1 MSTVQLAV
9 VDGKTITQ
17 ATELQSG
24 KAAGPVKVRAIKGGK
39 FILADTKT
47 GHAPEN
53 ITIKRVGKNLLVS
66 LEGDDLEH
74 PSLIIEEFYGN
85 EGQLVGLGEDGAYHE
100 YIASDAQDDHE
111 AAFLADG
118 ADSPLVLGAQNLE
131 GFGGDLV
138 AAPAAGA
145 IGWAALGMFGLA
157 AAGLVGA
164 AVIGGGRDSNNGNNG
179 GDNGGGNGGD
189 NGGGQG
195 PDPANGDHLLPTI
208 EQLIDD
214 VGSIQGPIAQG
225 GFTDDNHPTI
235 IGRGTAPGNKIEILD
250 NGQKIGEAI
259 VKADGTWEYT
269 PTTALQDGSHQ
280 ITVVETE
287 AETGLVGKPSAG
299 FDFIVDTVAPA
310 LPDFEVIDQGGN
322 PITDGHPTN
331 ETNPVFRGENGE
343 PGNTVIIRDPD
354 TGEVVGSTIV
364 DPGGNWEIPVDTGGV
379 EGDHHYE
386 VIITDP
392 AGNESSAD
400 FDLIVDT
407 TAPDAPTLDLV
418 YDDVGTVQGPLRS
431 GDTTDDA
438 RPTVSGTAEAHSV
451 VYVYNGGTLLG
462 STQTNAAGKWEWEPT
477 VDLDNGAYHLTAR
490 AHDAAGNIS
499 DPSNAFD
506 FNLITGGTPSA
517 PAITG
522 VVDNVG
528 SIQGPLQPGDVT
540 DDTTPTVTGTAVP
553 GVVVTLYA
561 DGAAVGSRLVGADG
575 QWSIEPSPALSE
587 GRHELTAIAR
597 NAAGNPSPETGA
609 FPIIVDTTAPGAL
622 DASELKLIDDV
633 GPIQGEIHSGDQTD
647 DANPTFSGKGD
658 AGDTIIIRDNGT
670 IIGSTVVTGSGD
682 WSWEP
687 ETALPDGDHAL
698 SAQPVDRAGNA
709 GPITTPI
716 DFTVDTRNVD
726 ISLTQVLDDVGVYQ
740 GPIANHGVTDDT
752 TPTASGRGTPG
763 GIVRIYDSVGGTKT
777 LLGSTTVDASGHWSF
792 PTPVLAEGQHSLT
805 ATVQTPATGESAP
818 TSAWDFT
825 VDTTA
830 PDAGSIGPILDD
842 VGAIQ
847 GPIPIVDGRGVT
859 DDTTPTLTGGGLTP
873 GDTVLIRDGDQ
884 VIGTTIVDPS
894 GNWSY
899 TPTNPLN
906 EGDHEFSIVVRD
918 PAGNESAASTPVI
931 VEVDTT
937 PPADVAFEVVD
948 GNGNPIG
955 NGGATNETNPVFR
968 GDDADP
974 GDTIVIRDKDTGE
987 VVGTTI
993 VGPDGHW
1000 EIPVDTGDAEGERH
1014 YEVIAEDPAGNTSNP
1029 VERDLIIDMTAPD
1042 APTLDLVYDDVGTV
1056 QGPLRSGDTTDD
1068 ARPTV
1073 SGTAEAHSVVYVY
1086 NGGTL
1091 LGSTQTNAAGK
1102 WEWEPTVDLDNG
1114 AYHLTARAHDAAG
1127 NISDPS
1133 NAFDFNLITGG
1144 TPSTPT
1150 ITRAVDNV
1158 PGGVVGDL
1166 ANNAWTNDNTPELHG
1181 KADPN
1186 STVYI
1191 YDGSAFLGT
1200 VVASTSGDWVYT
1212 TPSRSDGKH
1221 DFTAVVKD
1229 AAGNESAASAKWTL
1243 YVDTVIATPTITSLY
1258 DNVGVDQGYVGNNG
1272 STDDNTPTLSGSAEA
1287 GSTVYFY
1294 DGSRLLGTTIA
1305 ATNGSWT
1312 YTTPALGLGA
1322 HHFKVTAIDRA
1333 GNSATSTDWSVNII
1347 NPAPTSVYEN
1357 FESISGN
1364 AYLMNAGNSVSTAN
1378 VDVRALSSGQETGIA
1393 DFKQGVLERRNNGGP
1408 VEPVNPTSGKSL
1420 AVIKNGVIQV
1430 SLRNNLQATTF
1441 SALVG
1446 DLTEREQFHIKFYD
1460 AYGNFITSSDHYAGG
1475 PSSFS
1480 VNVTMP
1486 GGKSF
1491 SYFTVS
1497 TSSDASWVWI
1507 DNLNFTGLSYKTGSL
1522 SMSSMMAAEATGS
1535 DDATLGALEE
1545 GNPVVSNHA
1554 SHPVSG
1560 EPNSENT
1567 GEHNGKVEATKEDS
1581 SPSSESEFVL
1591 TESNAATFEA
1601 HGSVD
1606 AIDTLKLTGADQVL
1620 DFSTL
1625 NGKVTSVE
1633 VIDITGT
1640 GDNTLKL
1647 SLGDVLEQGGKDLF
1661 IADGKTQMMVK
1672 GNAGDTVEL
1681 SDLMPDGTDMGDWA
1695 QQNGTVTVEGSQYNV
1710 FVHEGLNTELLV
1722 QIGVQTNLDNH

>member
-1 MSTVQLAV
+1 MTTSFKGIVPALITPMTSTEDVDENGLRLLVDRLIDAGVHGLFVLGTNGEFIALSEEEKLRIARITVEQARGRVPVFAGTGAYATRDVIALNHKMQDV
-9 VDGKTITQ
+9 GVDGVSVITPYFNGATQPELFAHYEQIARATSLPILLYTIP
-17 ATELQSG
+17 A
-24 KAAGPVKVRAIKGGK
+24 KAGVTLTIDTVRRLADIPNIRAIKDSGGD
-39 FILADTKT
+39 FDRLLQLINLRRNDFAAFTGTDSMILWT
-47 GHAPEN
+47 
-53 ITIKRVGKNLLVS
+53 
-66 LEGDDLEH
+66 
-74 PSLIIEEFYGN
+74 LIAG
-85 EGQLVGLGEDGAYHE
+85 GDGA
-100 YIASDAQDDHE
+100 
-111 AAFLADG
+111 
-118 ADSPLVLGAQNLE
+118 
-131 GFGGDLV
+131 V
-138 AAPAAGA
+138 AA
-145 IGWAALGMFGLA
+145 
-157 AAGLVGA
+157 
-164 AVIGGGRDSNNGNNG
+164 
-179 GDNGGGNGGD
+179 
-189 NGGGQG
+189 
-195 PDPANGDHLLPTI
+195 T
-208 EQLIDD
+208 
-214 VGSIQGPIAQG
+214 
-225 GFTDDNHPTI
+225 
-235 IGRGTAPGNKIEILD
+235 
-250 NGQKIGEAI
+250 
-259 VKADGTWEYT
+259 
-269 PTTALQDGSHQ
+269 
-280 ITVVETE
+280 
-287 AETGLVGKPSAG
+287 
-299 FDFIVDTVAPA
+299 
-310 LPDFEVIDQGGN
+310 
-322 PITDGHPTN
+322 
-331 ETNPVFRGENGE
+331 
-343 PGNTVIIRDPD
+343 
-354 TGEVVGSTIV
+354 
-364 DPGGNWEIPVDTGGV
+364 
-379 EGDHHYE
+379 
-386 VIITDP
+386 
-392 AGNESSAD
+392 
-400 FDLIVDT
+400 
-407 TAPDAPTLDLV
+407 
-418 YDDVGTVQGPLRS
+418 
-431 GDTTDDA
+431 
-438 RPTVSGTAEAHSV
+438 
-451 VYVYNGGTLLG
+451 
-462 STQTNAAGKWEWEPT
+462 TNAVP
-477 VDLDNGAYHLTAR
+477 H
-490 AHDAAGNIS
+490 
-499 DPSNAFD
+499 
-506 FNLITGGTPSA
+506 
-517 PAITG
+517 
-522 VVDNVG
+522 VVM
-528 SIQGPLQPGDVT
+528 SIWNQFQ
-540 DDTTPTVTGTAVP
+540 
-553 GVVVTLYA
+553 
-561 DGAAVGSRLVGADG
+561 
-575 QWSIEPSPALSE
+575 
-587 GRHELTAIAR
+587 
-597 NAAGNPSPETGA
+597 
-609 FPIIVDTTAPGAL
+609 
-622 DASELKLIDDV
+622 
-633 GPIQGEIHSGDQTD
+633 
-647 DANPTFSGKGD
+647 
-658 AGDTIIIRDNGT
+658 
-670 IIGSTVVTGSGD
+670 
-682 WSWEP
+682 
-687 ETALPDGDHAL
+687 
-698 SAQPVDRAGNA
+698 
-709 GPITTPI
+709 
-716 DFTVDTRNVD
+716 
-726 ISLTQVLDDVGVYQ
+726 
-740 GPIANHGVTDDT
+740 
-752 TPTASGRGTPG
+752 
-763 GIVRIYDSVGGTKT
+763 
-777 LLGSTTVDASGHWSF
+777 
-792 PTPVLAEGQHSLT
+792 
-805 ATVQTPATGESAP
+805 
-818 TSAWDFT
+818 
-825 VDTTA
+825 
-830 PDAGSIGPILDD
+830 
-842 VGAIQ
+842 
-847 GPIPIVDGRGVT
+847 
-859 DDTTPTLTGGGLTP
+859 
-873 GDTVLIRDGDQ
+873 
-884 VIGTTIVDPS
+884 
-894 GNWSY
+894 
-899 TPTNPLN
+899 
-906 EGDHEFSIVVRD
+906 
-918 PAGNESAASTPVI
+918 
-931 VEVDTT
+931 
-937 PPADVAFEVVD
+937 
-948 GNGNPIG
+948 
-955 NGGATNETNPVFR
+955 
-968 GDDADP
+968 
-974 GDTIVIRDKDTGE
+974 
-987 VVGTTI
+987 
-993 VGPDGHW
+993 
-1000 EIPVDTGDAEGERH
+1000 
-1014 YEVIAEDPAGNTSNP
+1014 
-1029 VERDLIIDMTAPD
+1029 
-1042 APTLDLVYDDVGTV
+1042 
-1056 QGPLRSGDTTDD
+1056 
-1068 ARPTV
+1068 
-1073 SGTAEAHSVVYVY
+1073 
-1086 NGGTL
+1086 
-1091 LGSTQTNAAGK
+1091 
-1102 WEWEPTVDLDNG
+1102 
-1114 AYHLTARAHDAAG
+1114 AG